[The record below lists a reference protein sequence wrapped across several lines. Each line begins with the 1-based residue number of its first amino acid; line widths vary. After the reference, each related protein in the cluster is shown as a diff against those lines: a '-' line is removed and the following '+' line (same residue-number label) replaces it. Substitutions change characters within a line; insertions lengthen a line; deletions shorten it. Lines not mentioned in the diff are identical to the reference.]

1 MRKVA
6 LSVALP
12 WLLVLLVGVALYG
25 IVYYATLISG
35 NVIFFAAVLLV
46 GAVTVPAAFV
56 MYASWL
62 AGATSVPVT
71 TLGMAAAV
79 GGVVGVAISGVVEI
93 ATLPGRHLVV
103 ANLGIG
109 LIEESTKLIVP
120 LALFVAV
127 RRFRHREIDGLLI
140 GLAVGTGFAA
150 IETAGYGLQALLE
163 SHGSLYAV
171 DEVMRVRAM
180 AGPPGHL
187 AWTGLATVA
196 LWRLCVRRSG
206 RCLAGFVATFCLVV
220 VLHGLWDL
228 KGVWWMYGALSLIA
242 LTLLHYAL
250 WRARPH
256 PESRVTLLTEN
267 EVAGHPVNAPSG
279 PHERRSVRA

>member
-12 WLLVLLVGVALYG
+12 WLLVLLVGFALYG

-93 ATLPGRHLVV
+93 AMLPGRHLVV

-120 LALFVAV
+120 LALFLAV

-163 SHGSLYAV
+163 SHGSLHAV

-228 KGVWWMYGALSLIA
+228 KGVWWMYAGLSVIG
-242 LTLLHYAL
+242 LTLLHHAL
-250 WRARPH
+250 WRARPAVLVAAA
-256 PESRVTLLTEN
+256 PPPTIKEERAEAVSGLPRVL
-267 EVAGHPVNAPSG
+267 P
-279 PHERRSVRA
+279 

>member
-1 MRKVA
+1 M
-6 LSVALP
+6 LP
-12 WLLVLLVGVALYG
+12 WLLVLLTGAALYG

-35 NVIFFAAVLLV
+35 NVIFFASVLMV

-62 AGATSVPVT
+62 AGVTSVPVPA
-71 TLGMAAAV
+71 LGMAAAV
-79 GGVVGVAISGVVEI
+79 GGVVGVAISGVVEL
-93 ATLPGRHLVV
+93 AVLPGQHIVV

-120 LALFVAV
+120 LALFLAV

-150 IETAGYGLQALLE
+150 LETAGYGLQALLH
-163 SHGSLYAV
+163 SNGSLQAV
-171 DEVMRVRAM
+171 DEVMRIRAV

-187 AWTGLATVA
+187 AWTGLATLA
-196 LWRLCVRRSG
+196 LWRLCVRRTG
-206 RCLAGFVATFCLVV
+206 RCVAGFLATFCLVV

-228 KGVWWMYGALSLIA
+228 KGVWWMYASLSVIGLS
-242 LTLLHYAL
+242 LLHYHL
-250 WRARPH
+250 WRAR
-256 PESRVTLLTEN
+256 STRV
-267 EVAGHPVNAPSG
+267 EVAG
-279 PHERRSVRA
+279 